1 MPKKLT
7 EPTVLLTVFIVLVP
21 FFPINEA
28 KADWTPGERVVV
40 FLDAN
45 CPITSPTPGGK
56 VVWYNG
62 INTIVYEMGDNYYPT
77 SVDLGDV
84 DGDGLVEAVVEGILN
99 QPGSAPP
106 YLWIIRENS
115 MDVIS
120 EPYQL
125 DTNPNFDVVGGIAV
139 PPSHWVTL
147 EDIDND
153 ETDEI
158 FLMRGLMDIATR
170 VIMPKGA
177 TVQMVPQGHVLLLK
191 IGPYGRRLQ
200 DLMADII
207 NSTEFP
213 FVTYDK
219 RYPYQSIPS
228 LSELEQYDAVFV
240 IGDGEDGYWHCNEN
254 DKLYQYWQNGGNIWV
269 EAADLGWEQWQ
280 FYGGRCVHFGS
291 GETDPFWT
299 DVLRADFYTNAGSTT
314 VNYRVVNPTHPLMQG
329 LPPTW
334 SGWSYYPDCTRE
346 INGGVKLVEDTNACS
361 SPSNAA
367 LIVWD
372 GNPPSTGH
380 RTQASIFIPYS
391 ITTYWPGKCPGEL
404 CWPQEV
410 IEQLFRNAIHF
421 FLDVPMVV
429 EIDTPPGTTEGDA
442 LELFEVRSNGL
453 QRVWQVTG
461 YEFLPLDNYGIKFM
475 RDDNSKY
482 LVVSG
487 LDSSGQT
494 HILKIDPISGSILE
508 DLALGAF
515 PGGFDC
521 GDLNGDGTDEVLVS
535 TWGSPTLQVLNS
547 DLDQVASWDSGGLG
561 LSVKVADIDGDKMGE
576 IVVVSVHSTE
586 AEVRVYTLELSGN
599 SLSEVW
605 EYSFA
610 IPPTWIDPLL
620 WSILKPIDHDL
631 DGRDELVLALGTV
644 ASKSLPPL
652 VMDLTNS
659 VVIWLDEGGN
669 EIQSYEFG
677 TSGREGGPS
686 SIEVG
691 DISPGAP
698 MLEIA
703 IGTTRLS
710 YSIFQDHDC
719 WAGFQSLGL
728 ETPLD
733 YSTVGNDDYPDLG
746 VWTCPDKSV
755 AVSLAKLEVRRNRD
769 FQEYTTRRLELVAA
783 NFDPRHNRWQV
794 YLETEAPFDRQ
805 FPGVAIWRWIVSIDC
820 GKYPWEISVYK
831 EVSGERIAVTIPK
844 WYVNQHVFSKTEASK
859 GLNQWLIEKKWVTSP
874 PEKVIIARNDLAVD
888 SAAISAYASKTG
900 DPIVLVSPDEIPKE
914 SRDFLISLPVRRA
927 LIVGGP
933 EAVSPEVEMELK
945 AMGFQVERIGGKDR
959 FETAKL
965 IAENLWGISDKAVIA
980 PAPFEGDVSLTL
992 VAVPYAHSLGAP
1004 LLFTN
1009 GDEIPEYTREALE
1022 NLGVKETV
1030 VIGANVS
1037 EDLLLMGIYS
1047 DTIAGKDKYETSVL
1061 VANRLKERLHM
1072 RSVALINGE
1081 DPGAFN
1087 GAQVAALKDGVV
1099 LLVKDRELPE
1109 GVGEFLGKYKFKI
1122 RWIFFTGS
1130 IPPEVER
1137 EIIDVM
1143 KPRGTF

>member
-158 FLMRGLMDIATR
+158 FLMRGLMDIAT
-170 VIMPKGA
+170 
-177 TVQMVPQGHVLLLK
+177 
-191 IGPYGRRLQ
+191 
-200 DLMADII
+200 
-207 NSTEFP
+207 
-213 FVTYDK
+213 
-219 RYPYQSIPS
+219 
-228 LSELEQYDAVFV
+228 
-240 IGDGEDGYWHCNEN
+240 
-254 DKLYQYWQNGGNIWV
+254 
-269 EAADLGWEQWQ
+269 
-280 FYGGRCVHFGS
+280 S
-291 GETDPFWT
+291 G
-299 DVLRADFYTNAGSTT
+299 LGST
-314 VNYRVVNPTHPLMQG
+314 
-329 LPPTW
+329 
-334 SGWSYYPDCTRE
+334 
-346 INGGVKLVEDTNACS
+346 A
-361 SPSNAA
+361 
-367 LIVWD
+367 
-372 GNPPSTGH
+372 
-380 RTQASIFIPYS
+380 
-391 ITTYWPGKCPGEL
+391 
-404 CWPQEV
+404 
-410 IEQLFRNAIHF
+410 
-421 FLDVPMVV
+421 
-429 EIDTPPGTTEGDA
+429 GDA

-487 LDSSGQT
+487 LDSSGQA

-576 IVVVSVHSTE
+576 IVVVSVHPTE
-586 AEVRVYTLELSGN
+586 AEVRVHTLELSGN

-610 IPPTWIDPLL
+610 IPPTWTDPLL

-794 YLETEAPFDRQ
+794 HLETEAPFDRQ

-992 VAVPYAHSLGAP
+992 VAVPYAHFLGAP